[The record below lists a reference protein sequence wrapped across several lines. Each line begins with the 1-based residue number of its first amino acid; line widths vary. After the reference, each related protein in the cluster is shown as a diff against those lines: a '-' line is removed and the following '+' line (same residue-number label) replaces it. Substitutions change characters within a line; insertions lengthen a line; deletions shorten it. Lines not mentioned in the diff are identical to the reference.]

1 MIKVE
6 QKKTLGEVRSFK
18 AGEFDVCVV
27 GAGHAGCEAA
37 LATARMGHST
47 VMMTICLDGIAL
59 LACNPSIGGTAKGHL
74 VREIDALGGEMGKVT
89 DETMIQC
96 KMLNKSK
103 GPAVH
108 SLRAQC
114 DKYKYHETMKRAIED
129 EENLYL
135 LQAETTAIER
145 KEDGTFRC
153 YTQYGSYYDVK
164 SVIVTTGTFLKGK
177 VFIGELNYESGPS
190 GLFPSTH
197 LSDSLRKLGV
207 DLRRFKTGT
216 PARISSDTIDYGKC
230 AIQHGD
236 EKIIPFSF
244 MTDKID
250 IEQIPCYLTYTT
262 KETKDI
268 ILRNLDRSPLFTGV
282 IESVGPRYCPSIEDK
297 VVKFEDKDRH
307 QIFIEPEGLSTKE
320 MYIQG
325 MSSSLPF
332 EVQQEMY
339 KTMIGLEN
347 SEIMRPAY
355 AIEYDC
361 IYPTNLK
368 ASLEYK
374 GIDNLFFAGQVNG
387 SSGYEEAAGQGIL
400 AGINA
405 ALSLENRD
413 PMILGREESY
423 IGVLVDDLVIKGTD
437 EPYRMMTSR
446 AEYRLVLRQDNADL
460 RLTEKG
466 YKAGLVTKDRYNRF
480 REKYETIDKEIE
492 RLRNVKITPKA
503 DTNEYLESIG
513 AAALDKGMDL
523 YTLLKRP
530 EITYENTFSLD
541 PERPDMED
549 YCIEYIQNEIK
560 YEGYIKKQKRQI
572 EQFKRLESK
581 WIPEDIDYA
590 SIHGLRIEA
599 QQKMKK
605 ISPKNIGQASRI
617 SGVSPA
623 DINVLIIYLEQFY
636 KKDKNN
642 NINDK

>member
-1 MIKVE
+1 MVNVE
-6 QKKTLGEVRSFK
+6 QKKTLGDIKNFK
-18 AGEFDVCVV
+18 AGEYDVCVV

-47 VMMTICLDGIAL
+47 IMMTICLDGLAL

-74 VREIDALGGEMGKVT
+74 VREVDALGGEMGKAT
-89 DETMIQC
+89 DKTMIQC

-114 DKYKYHETMKRAIED
+114 DKYKYHDEMKKAV
-129 EENLYL
+129 ENQKDLYL
-135 LQAETTAIER
+135 LQAETTAIE
-145 KEDGTFRC
+145 KLDNGGFRC
-153 YTQYGSYYDVK
+153 YTQYGAYYDVK

-190 GLFPSTH
+190 GLFPSTQ
-197 LSDSLRKLGV
+197 LSDSLRKMGV

-216 PARISSDTIDYGKC
+216 PARISSDTIDFEKC
-230 AIQHGD
+230 ELQKGD
-236 EKIIPFSF
+236 DKIVPFSF

-262 KETKDI
+262 EDTKNI
-268 ILRNLDRSPLFTGV
+268 ILKNLDRSPLFTGV

-297 VVKFEDKDRH
+297 VVKFQDKNRH
-307 QIFIEPEGLSTKE
+307 QIFIEPEGLNTKE

-332 EVQQEMY
+332 EVQVEMY
-339 KTMIGLEN
+339 KSMLGLEN

-368 ASLEYK
+368 SSLEYK
-374 GIDNLFFAGQVNG
+374 GIKNLFFAGQVNG

-405 ALSLENRD
+405 VLSLENRD
-413 PMILGREESY
+413 PMILDRSESY
-423 IGVLVDDLVIKGTD
+423 IGVLVDDLVTKGTN

-466 YKAGLVTKDRYNRF
+466 YKAGLVSEERYKKSV
-480 REKYETIDKEIE
+480 EKYKIIYDEIE
-492 RLRNVKITPKA
+492 RLKTVKVTPKA
-503 DTNEYLESIG
+503 ETNEYLKEIN
-513 AAALDKGMDL
+513 APILDKGMNL
-523 YTLLKRP
+523 YSLLKRP
-530 EITYENTFSLD
+530 EITYDNLVGLD
-541 PERPDMED
+541 KDRAEIPDCCKEF
-549 YCIEYIQNEIK
+549 IQNEIK
-560 YEGYIKKQKRQI
+560 YEGYISKQKKQI
-572 EQFKRLESK
+572 EQFRRLESK
-581 WIPEDIDYA
+581 WIPEDINYT

-599 QQKMKK
+599 QQKLTQ
-605 ISPKNIGQASRI
+605 IAPKNIGQASRI

-636 KKDKNN
+636 KKK
-642 NINDK
+642 